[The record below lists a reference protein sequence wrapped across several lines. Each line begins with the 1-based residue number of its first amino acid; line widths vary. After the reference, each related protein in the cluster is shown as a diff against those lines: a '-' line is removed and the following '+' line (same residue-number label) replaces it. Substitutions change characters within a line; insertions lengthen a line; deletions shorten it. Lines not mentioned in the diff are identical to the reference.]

1 MPWITEHIQV
11 PDSEL
16 RWEFT
21 RSAGPGGQ
29 NVNKLSTAVRLRFD
43 VRTSPSLP
51 GAVKHRIAR
60 LAGGRMTADGILLI
74 EARRQRTQA
83 GNRREALERF
93 CNLLR
98 RAATPAPIRRQTRPP
113 ASAVRRRI
121 EAKLH
126 RSRLKARRRPPRPD
140 D

>member
-16 RWEFT
+16 HWEFA
-21 RSAGPGGQ
+21 RAAGPGGQ

-43 VRTSPSLP
+43 VRGSPSLP
-51 GAVKHRIAR
+51 GPVKHRLER
-60 LAGGRMTADGILLI
+60 LAGHRMTSDGALLI

-93 CNLLR
+93 CDLLR
-98 RAATPAPIRRQTRPP
+98 RAATPAPVRRQTRPP
-113 ASAVRRRI
+113 AAAARRRI

-126 RSRLKARRRPPRPD
+126 RSRLKARRKPPAPD
-140 D
+140 E